1 MVLQPISGTQP
12 CPTSKPWQPRPGALP
27 AWSAIAQRQKQC
39 AESWWLVS
47 QPDHAGLSGDIAAN
61 FVSPLFPRITP
72 QIAKCVGLH
81 DAGWAMFEAE
91 RDPAAPPMIGDD
103 WKPRA
108 FMEFGPA
115 EFIPAW
121 TGSIERAERECPA
134 GGVMVSMHF
143 AALAQFRQKQQVDSG
158 ADAERVSEF
167 LERESARQRRL
178 KHENG
183 VSDEQASDL
192 LKVVQFCDM
201 LSLYLCSGAIEDVD
215 FPQRFGG
222 STVRL
227 TRCEDLYTLDP
238 SPLQYGNGE
247 ARTVSLGV
255 AARKYPAAN
264 GEAAMGTL
272 AFLLR

>member
-12 CPTSKPWQPRPGALP
+12 CPTGKPWQPREGAVP
-27 AWSAIAQRQKQC
+27 AWTAIAQRQKQC

-72 QIAKCVGLH
+72 EIARCVGLH
-81 DAGWAMFEAE
+81 DAGWAMFEPE

-115 EFIPAW
+115 DFIPAW

-143 AALAQFRQKQQVDSG
+143 AELARFRQKQQIDSG
-158 ADAERVSEF
+158 TDARLVSDF
-167 LERESARQRRL
+167 LERESARQQKL
-178 KHENG
+178 KREG
-183 VSDEQASDL
+183 SISDEQAADL
-192 LKVVQFCDM
+192 LKVVQFCDV
-201 LSLYLCSGAIEDVD
+201 LSLYLCSGATEDVE

-222 STVRL
+222 TTVRVS
-227 TRCEDLYTLDP
+227 RNEDLYTLEP
-238 SPLQYGNGE
+238 SPFQEGRSE
-247 ARTVSLGV
+247 TRTVSLGV
-255 AARKYPAAN
+255 AARKYPSN
-264 GEAAMGTL
+264 GEVVTGTL